1 MVAKKRQ
8 GCMRAWC
15 QDVADTGPTDVLV
28 EAWEAHPECCGALPL
43 GHVAQG
49 DIKTLQRMRPG
60 MDLSVVSD
68 TLC

>member
-8 GCMRAWC
+8 ERMRAWC

-28 EAWEAHPECCGALPL
+28 EAWEAHPACCGALPL
-43 GHVAQG
+43 EHVAQG
-49 DIKTLQRMRPG
+49 DINTLQRRRPG